1 MNPTL
6 TVVLKK
12 IIKSQSMIV
21 VLKKIVKPRHK
32 ENCKTTIF
40 YSYYDKKYFF
50 YGYYDKKYFKNNIK
64 ITILL
69 KWT

>member
-32 ENCKTTIF
+32 ENCKTIV
-40 YSYYDKKYFF
+40 F

>member
-1 MNPTL
+1 
-6 TVVLKK
+6 
-12 IIKSQSMIV
+12 MIV

>member
-6 TVVLKK
+6 
-12 IIKSQSMIV
+12 IV
-21 VLKKIVKPRHK
+21 VLKKIVKPCHK
-32 ENCKTTIF
+32 ENCKTTV
-40 YSYYDKKYFF
+40 F

-69 KWT
+69 KRT